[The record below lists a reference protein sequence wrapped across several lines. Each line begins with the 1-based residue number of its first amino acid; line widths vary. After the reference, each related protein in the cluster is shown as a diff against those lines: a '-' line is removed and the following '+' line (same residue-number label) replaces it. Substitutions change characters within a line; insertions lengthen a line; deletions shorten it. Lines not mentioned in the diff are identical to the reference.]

1 MARDAPGATAVRPI
15 RTKPTAHG
23 FVTCSRGYAHDLGI
37 HSGCSGAPVARTGRP
52 LSLVAVGK
60 PPVGEMTTH
69 IAPRTKAQLL
79 ALVETLEHDK
89 NLQAILLRNAE
100 RDMRS
105 LRLENER
112 LRAALTT
119 IRRIAES

>member
-1 MARDAPGATAVRPI
+1 
-15 RTKPTAHG
+15 
-23 FVTCSRGYAHDLGI
+23 
-37 HSGCSGAPVARTGRP
+37 
-52 LSLVAVGK
+52 
-60 PPVGEMTTH
+60 MTTH

-79 ALVETLEHDK
+79 ALVDTLEHDK

-119 IRRIAES
+119 IRRIAENQ